1 MEIESPTKSF
11 TEITVRGYILDL
23 YGQVSNAKFME
34 LLEEARWNHFH
45 GLFESGMF
53 LELGLALLLVK
64 ANVNYKMPAR
74 LGDVMDIETYLA
86 RMGEKSFTL
95 KQTIYMRNTS
105 EAVLEAEMTYVVKD
119 LEKERAIPLVG
130 RMRDMIE
137 RRE

>member
-53 LELGLALLLVK
+53 LELGLALVLVN
-64 ANVNYKMPAR
+64 ANVNYRMPAR
-74 LGDVMDIETYLA
+74 LGDVMDIETHLA

-95 KQTIYMRNTS
+95 SQAISMRNTS
-105 EAVLEAEMTYVVKD
+105 EVVLEAEMTYVVKD